1 MTLGYFSGV
10 VARLALVLTLTGLAA
25 CQGRSN
31 ERHLPAAEP
40 FIALERDFQ
49 DFESWTRVDLSVRPA
64 VSEAHTAGVA
74 HEYVNQLPPAG
85 SRSFPVGT
93 MLVKTVEHDPTA
105 KAADGKPAPKGP
117 DIFAMVKRGGGYNPS
132 GSKGWEWV
140 ELRRRDDDSL
150 GIVWRGVNP
159 PSGEGYG
166 GDPLGACNSCHEK
179 ATQND
184 YVHAKALTLSQL

>member
-1 MTLGYFSGV
+1 MTLGSSPGV
-10 VARLALVLTLTGLAA
+10 VVRVALLLTLTGLAA
-25 CQGRSN
+25 CQGRSS

-85 SRSFPVGT
+85 SKSFPVGT

-105 KAADGKPAPKGP
+105 KAADGKPAPQGP
-117 DIFAMVKRGGGYNPS
+117 DIFAMVKRGGGYNSS

>member
-1 MTLGYFSGV
+1 MRALGCF
-10 VARLALVLTLTGLAA
+10 ARGAALALTLTGLAA

-31 ERHLPAAEP
+31 ERSLPAAEP

-49 DFESWTRVDLSVRPA
+49 DFESWTRVDLSVRPG

-74 HEYVNQLPPAG
+74 HEYVNQLPQAG
-85 SRSFPVGT
+85 SKSFPVGT
-93 MLVKTVEHDPTA
+93 MLVKTVEHDPKA
-105 KAADGKPAPKGP
+105 PAADGKPAKQGP

-140 ELRRRDDDSL
+140 ELRRREDDSL

-166 GDPLGACNSCHEK
+166 GDPLGGCNGCHEK
-179 ATQND
+179 ATEND